1 MAEQPITVTVEGIAA
16 TLEKL
21 TIAARDLER
30 YKTLYA
36 AGPSGGSSAGFRDS
50 YDYALRRFGA
60 NVTRLQTEL
69 RDLRNAVKSTG
80 EEIIELDSDYAHLH
94 SDLSGQ
100 LSAAYAPVIPPKN
113 AV

>member
-1 MAEQPITVTVEGIAA
+1 VAEQPITVTVEGIAA

-30 YKTLYA
+30 YKHIYA
-36 AGPSGGSSAGFRDS
+36 AGPADGSSAGFRNS
-50 YDYALRRFGA
+50 LDYALNRFGA
-60 NVTRLQTEL
+60 NVTRLQVEL
-69 RDLRNAVKSTG
+69 RDLRDAVKATG
-80 EEIIELDSDYAHLH
+80 EEIIDLDTDYAHIH

-100 LSAAYAPVIPPKN
+100 LAEAYRSSIPPRN